1 MGRTVG
7 RVQLAREGEEET
19 PRRVCLTHAGRM
31 TGLPAT
37 ALGSVREASV
47 RAACVFGAVLCPCGS
62 RAGEDAPRPQN
73 HPLRQGWSRKAHVCD
88 FSCKYRFPE
97 RIGFASDVTVK
108 VACFL
113 VPKEF

>member
-1 MGRTVG
+1 MG

-31 TGLPAT
+31 TSLPAT
-37 ALGSVREASV
+37 ALGSVLREASV
-47 RAACVFGAVLCPCGS
+47 LAACVFGGCAVFLRQPS
-62 RAGEDAPRPQN
+62 RVKMLPAPKAT
-73 HPLRQGWSRKAHVCD
+73 PLRQGWSHKSHVYD
-88 FSCKYRFPE
+88 FSCKYRFPD

>member
-1 MGRTVG
+1 MG
-7 RVQLAREGEEET
+7 RVQLAHEGEEET
-19 PRRVCLTHAGRM
+19 PQRVCLTHAGRM
-31 TGLPAT
+31 TSLPAT

-47 RAACVFGAVLCPCGS
+47 RAACVFGGCAVSLRQPS
-62 RAGEDAPRPQN
+62 RVKMLPAPKST
-73 HPLRQGWSRKAHVCD
+73 PLRQGWSRKAHVYD